1 MSIERIY
8 LEGDEFSWLIHQ
20 TIEHRFHVDAKF
32 GPGWV
37 GLEYDTEN
45 PMPKDVELLLKKR
58 GVLNENMDG
67 AGI

>member
-1 MSIERIY
+1 MS
-8 LEGDEFSWLIHQ
+8 Q
-20 TIEHRFHVDAKF
+20 TIEVTEQELVELIRRFERLDLVF

-37 GLEYDTEN
+37 GLKWEEGEPIPEAVKYLGL
-45 PMPKDVELLLKKR
+45 MR